1 MKTLSIVFIVLLA
14 VVGLGFFLNK
24 KKDDDSTTTLTT
36 EGNSSTPILTS
47 TANQILDIIGGDF
60 GGVYDNINLLLD
72 DKIARVNEIAQQG
85 NNNNGYSGSGY
96 VVPVYDPYM
105 NQITT
110 GGVMPYY
117 PQEVQMLQML

>member
-36 EGNSSTPILTS
+36 ENNENLDWLSGALGAVSTSL
-47 TANQILDIIGGDF
+47 
-60 GGVYDNINLLLD
+60 DNIFYADRRAIIDEKTRL
-72 DKIARVNEIAQQG
+72 AQQG